1 MFVHLDSEF
10 MVSFSSVFN
19 ILTKKVRFFGC
30 LVVLFFVLV
39 WFFFFEDV
47 EDSSCN
53 SYAIRK
59 YKFFMIFLITTLD
72 IQAYELILDKW
83 NQQIQ

>member
-30 LVVLFFVLV
+30 SVFCFVLF

-72 IQAYELILDKW
+72 IQAYKLILDKW